1 MDECQS
7 QRGITAQITLLNIS
21 AAAGGK
27 RAQPLRVDALPSGCE
42 RQKRGRF
49 RRPLLSRQRTW
60 IASCLFYVDGFAVRV
75 ERAVDA
81 NFLALIFFHQILPI
95 DVVCR
100 ATGILQYVLVAR
112 LHNRACE
119 DLALRLLGLGLG
131 IGRLLSR
138 LIRCLGWRLRLLP
151 PRLAWR
157 LLVRLSRRLLGVE
170 STCQA
175 RAERQHQHNT
185 QPSRT
190 SRFVH
195 EILPRDFGVPDIS
208 EQTPCQSPPLCGTL
222 FPRQTPR
229 RFLLFILRL
238 TELTA

>member
-7 QRGITAQITLLNIS
+7 QRGITAQVTLLNIS
-21 AAAGGK
+21 AAAGRRELSPRGVG
-27 RAQPLRVDALPSGCE
+27 AEGAALAGGCASSGCE

-81 NFLALIFFHQILPI
+81 NFLALIFFHQILAI

-100 ATGILQYVLVAR
+100 ATSILQYVLVAR

-157 LLVRLSRRLLGVE
+157 LLV
-170 STCQA
+170 
-175 RAERQHQHNT
+175 
-185 QPSRT
+185 
-190 SRFVH
+190 
-195 EILPRDFGVPDIS
+195 
-208 EQTPCQSPPLCGTL
+208 
-222 FPRQTPR
+222 
-229 RFLLFILRL
+229 
-238 TELTA
+238 